1 MAKKTLANNYITDLR
16 NNREFLDSA
25 YLNNATFNMYM
36 QIFEDVARSMFE
48 WVNLPDSMDARWLE
62 FALYYDGMAAMLK
75 DEKFGFINT
84 RAACASAFNI
94 YGLPTKLQCYSYEYH
109 TQRSVYSGLLPNV
122 KDTQQCILVQN
133 NWNRTPTFAA
143 MELFSY
149 RLYEAQRSIDTNV
162 KSMKFPTLILTND
175 KQRLSMINM
184 YNEYDGNQPVIVAD
198 KNLMDNNELKSLR
211 TDAPFVADK
220 LQEYKKEIFNEALT
234 YLGIN
239 NIMVDKKERLITD
252 EANSNNELINLNL
265 EKFLAPRKEA
275 CRLFNE
281 KYGLAGTDKEISVRV
296 RSDLHNVIK
305 QAESMINDY
314 EQTEEVD
321 DILEKGIKE
330 NG

>member
-1 MAKKTLANNYITDLR
+1 MGRKLANNYVTDLR

-25 YLNNATFNMYM
+25 YLNSATFNMYM
-36 QIFEDVARSMFE
+36 QIFEDIARSLFE
-48 WVNLPDSMDARWLE
+48 WSNLPNSMDARWLE
-62 FALYYDGMAAMLK
+62 FALYYDGQAAMLK
-75 DEKFGFINT
+75 HEKYGFINT
-84 RAACASAFNI
+84 RAACASEFNI
-94 YGLPTKLQCYSYEYH
+94 YGLPTKLHCYSYEFE
-109 TQRSVYSGLLPNV
+109 TTRSVYSGLLPNV

-143 MELFSY
+143 MELFAY
-149 RLYEAQRSIDTNV
+149 RLYEAQRSADVNI
-162 KSMKFPTLILTND
+162 KMQKHSCLILTND

-184 YNEYDGNQPVIVAD
+184 YNEYDGNQPFIVAD
-198 KNLMDNNELKSLR
+198 KNLMDNNELKSLK
-211 TDAPFVADK
+211 TDAPFIADK
-220 LQEYKKEIFNEALT
+220 LQDYKKEIFNEALT

-275 CRLFNE
+275 CKLFNE
-281 KYGLAGTDKEISVRV
+281 KYGLTGTDKEISVRV
-296 RSDLHNVIK
+296 RSDLHNIIK

-314 EQTEEVD
+314 KETEQVDNIIEE
-321 DILEKGIKE
+321 GIKK